1 MFKNGFFRV
10 LVSSSAG
17 LLLLTTASVTLV
29 QRADGTSSTSDV
41 FGVAC
46 IAEISSCQADKTC
59 VGCFHPR
66 VVESAEF
73 EACGAAM
80 VADDVESSTMPCV
93 DVMAEPCCIDDLS
106 EHDCLGNGA
115 FQNVIV
121 CLLATRGCSE
131 DAMMCA
137 GSTAA
142 GSTAAASVAAAPPS
156 VSAVCAIAVVLTFL
170 MLV

>member
-1 MFKNGFFRV
+1 MMFKNGFVRV

-17 LLLLTTASVTLV
+17 LLLLLATVSLTLV

-46 IAEISSCQADKTC
+46 IAEIASCQADETC
-59 VGCFHPR
+59 DGCFHPR
-66 VVESAEF
+66 VVKSAEF
-73 EACGAAM
+73 EACGAAI
-80 VADDVESSTMPCV
+80 VADDVESSAMSCV
-93 DVMAEPCCIDDLS
+93 DVMAEPCCIDGIS
-106 EHDCLGNGA
+106 EHDCLENGA

-142 GSTAAASVAAAPPS
+142 ASVAAALS
-156 VSAVCAIAVVLTFL
+156 TANAFCAIAVLL
-170 MLV
+170 MILLLP